1 MASRK
6 KSTKTEEIVNEI
18 ENQKVISVDET
29 KNEEISSENQEKI
42 AENTENNTEQAKND
56 TEQAKKTEKIEKIS
70 EKSSKNTKKSQKTQK
85 TEEKKPK
92 YPIGSIVFVS
102 KDAEADLNGF
112 KLFPP
117 YKKSTYT
124 VEAYNPISD
133 VYSLRRLNLSLK
145 LKEADIVAPNERA
158 HDPVNRRQF

>member
-6 KSTKTEEIVNEI
+6 KSTKSEEIVAKVETPVEETATEVATAGLAATVEPEKEETTVNI
-18 ENQKVISVDET
+18 E
-29 KNEEISSENQEKI
+29 EKP
-42 AENTENNTEQAKND
+42 
-56 TEQAKKTEKIEKIS
+56 KKT
-70 EKSSKNTKKSQKTQK
+70 TKKSQKSEK
-85 TEEKKPK
+85 SEEKKPK

-145 LKEADIVAPNERA
+145 LKEADIVAPSERA

>member
-6 KSTKTEEIVNEI
+6 KSTKSEEIVAKTEVPVEETATEVATDEI
-18 ENQKVISVDET
+18 VSEVRPEKEET
-29 KNEEISSENQEKI
+29 TINIEEKP
-42 AENTENNTEQAKND
+42 
-56 TEQAKKTEKIEKIS
+56 KKTQK
-70 EKSSKNTKKSQKTQK
+70 TQKSQKTQK
-85 TEEKKPK
+85 VEEKKPK

-102 KDAEADLNGF
+102 KDAEADLSGF

-145 LKEADIVAPNERA
+145 LKEADIVAPSERA

>member
-6 KSTKTEEIVNEI
+6 KSTKSEEIVAKTEVPVEETATEVVTAGLAATVEPKKEETTVDI
-18 ENQKVISVDET
+18 E
-29 KNEEISSENQEKI
+29 EKP
-42 AENTENNTEQAKND
+42 
-56 TEQAKKTEKIEKIS
+56 KKT
-70 EKSSKNTKKSQKTQK
+70 TKKSQKSEK
-85 TEEKKPK
+85 SEEKKPK

-145 LKEADIVAPNERA
+145 LKEADIVAPSERA

>member
-6 KSTKTEEIVNEI
+6 KSTKSEEIVAKI
-18 ENQKVISVDET
+18 ETPVEET
-29 KNEEISSENQEKI
+29 ATEVATAGLAATVEPEKEETTVNIEEKP
-42 AENTENNTEQAKND
+42 
-56 TEQAKKTEKIEKIS
+56 KKT
-70 EKSSKNTKKSQKTQK
+70 TKKSQKSEK
-85 TEEKKPK
+85 LEEKKPK

-145 LKEADIVAPNERA
+145 LKEADIVAPSERA
-158 HDPVNRRQF
+158 HDPLNRRQF

>member
-6 KSTKTEEIVNEI
+6 KSTKSEEIVAKTEVPVEETATEMATDEI
-18 ENQKVISVDET
+18 VSEVRPEKEET
-29 KNEEISSENQEKI
+29 TVNIEEKP
-42 AENTENNTEQAKND
+42 
-56 TEQAKKTEKIEKIS
+56 KKTQK
-70 EKSSKNTKKSQKTQK
+70 TQKSQKTQK
-85 TEEKKPK
+85 VEEKKPK

-102 KDAEADLNGF
+102 KDAEADLSGF

-145 LKEADIVAPNERA
+145 LKEADIVAPSERA

>member
-6 KSTKTEEIVNEI
+6 KSTNSEEIVAKIDIPAEETATEIATDELVSEVRPEKEETTVEI
-18 ENQKVISVDET
+18 E
-29 KNEEISSENQEKI
+29 EKP
-42 AENTENNTEQAKND
+42 
-56 TEQAKKTEKIEKIS
+56 KKT
-70 EKSSKNTKKSQKTQK
+70 TKKSQKIQK
-85 TEEKKPK
+85 TEEKTPK

-124 VEAYNPISD
+124 VEAYNPISG

-145 LKEADIVAPNERA
+145 LKEADIVAPSERA
-158 HDPVNRRQF
+158 HDPVNRKQF